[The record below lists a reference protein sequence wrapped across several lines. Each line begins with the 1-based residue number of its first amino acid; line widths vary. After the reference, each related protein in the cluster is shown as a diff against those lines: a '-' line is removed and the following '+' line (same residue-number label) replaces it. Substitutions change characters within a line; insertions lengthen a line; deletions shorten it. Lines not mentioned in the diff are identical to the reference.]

1 MKCSSL
7 KDLVQEY
14 VHSLNWQNVE
24 RQIAA
29 ALTDIV
35 STRCDFNC
43 WFYIKREVRLQVSN
57 TVSDNIENLVLDKIN
72 NLNEY

>member
-14 VHSLNWQNVE
+14 VHSLIWQNVE
-24 RQIAA
+24 RPLAT

-35 STRCDFNC
+35 SNACDFDC
-43 WFYIKREVRLQVSN
+43 WFHIKREVRLQVSN